1 MLNPFCRS
9 SIMKRLNWS
18 FSLLIL
24 AVVFILLAPSKP
36 GIEYKNKNSECV
48 IGVPPSIQEWSAT
61 EKEVWKMEEKYWSLV
76 KDLDLEGY
84 LELWHPEFV
93 GWPIGNE
100 EPAKREDIRSVV
112 EDLFTQT
119 EKGSFV
125 IELTPHSSKSYGD
138 VVVVFYRCKA
148 SYKDVEGNEHS
159 ISNRF
164 THTWMKHDGK
174 WTIIAGMNAD

>member
-1 MLNPFCRS
+1 
-9 SIMKRLNWS
+9 MKRLILS
-18 FSLLIL
+18 FSLLVFL
-24 AVVFILLAPSKP
+24 VVCLVFAPSTTACEYEN
-36 GIEYKNKNSECV
+36 GIPEFIV
-48 IGVPPSIQEWSAT
+48 ISPTSAQEWSEI
-61 EKEVWKMEEKYWSLV
+61 EKEAWKMEEKYWSLI
-76 KDLDLEGY
+76 KNLDLEGY

-100 EPAKREDIRSVV
+100 EPAKREDVRSVV

-125 IELTPHSSKSYGD
+125 IELTPYSVKSYGD

-148 SYKDVEGNEHS
+148 SYKDIEGNEHS
-159 ISNRF
+159 IFNRF
-164 THTWMKHDGK
+164 THTWMKHEGK